1 MKILLTGGTGFFGS
15 HLLKSL
21 LDNGHKVVLIKRKKS
36 DIWRI
41 KDSLSKIEVLNL
53 DQDST
58 SQLINRHNDVEVC
71 IHVATV
77 YGRDGKNLKEILEVN
92 LFLALRVLLF
102 AINNKCAHFINT
114 DSFFSLAD
122 NNFNYLQDYIQSK
135 KHFKEWGEKLAL
147 QNKIQ
152 FTNMRLFHLY
162 GPMDN
167 EEKFT
172 NSVIDRLLENKTINL
187 TKGSQLRDFIFVE
200 DAVRA
205 FINVIENKPQDEI
218 SNFDVGTGKN
228 ITIRDFVQ
236 EAKNLIGSESQ
247 LNFGAIPMHENEP
260 NFPAADI
267 EELLKIGW
275 TPRVSL
281 RDGLKKIVY
290 SKR

>member
-71 IHVATV
+71 IHVATA

-114 DSFFSLAD
+114 DSFFSLEV
-122 NNFNYLQDYIQSK
+122 SK
-135 KHFKEWGEKLAL
+135 AC
-147 QNKIQ
+147 
-152 FTNMRLFHLY
+152 
-162 GPMDN
+162 
-167 EEKFT
+167 
-172 NSVIDRLLENKTINL
+172 S
-187 TKGSQLRDFIFVE
+187 S
-200 DAVRA
+200 
-205 FINVIENKPQDEI
+205 
-218 SNFDVGTGKN
+218 
-228 ITIRDFVQ
+228 
-236 EAKNLIGSESQ
+236 
-247 LNFGAIPMHENEP
+247 
-260 NFPAADI
+260 
-267 EELLKIGW
+267 
-275 TPRVSL
+275 
-281 RDGLKKIVY
+281 
-290 SKR
+290 